1 MSQSIAASTSY
12 AKNEEMIN
20 RIILAILQQYPN
32 INTYYLDLLVG
43 AVTTAVEVE
52 SECVELGENIDEDSI
67 INFVSECIYDIFP
80 YNHHWKHEYDEV
92 VYDEDEYDEE

>member
-1 MSQSIAASTSY
+1 MSQSITASTSY

-20 RIILAILQQYPN
+20 RIILAILQKYPN

-43 AVTTAVEVE
+43 AVTTTVEVE

-80 YNHHWKHEYDEV
+80 YDYHWKSHDFEE
-92 VYDEDEYDEE
+92 EDYDEED